1 MAKCE
6 LQLEA
11 RQFLLELARHPD
23 SVHKSP
29 TNHYQH
35 FVNAFVVTNDTKMK
49 RADAVKRASR
59 VEGASKEH
67 YVAALKKAAQ
77 HLKWSRT
84 RRIDSFFKHSCIVQ
98 ITLTFVHDKR
108 L

>member
-35 FVNAFVVTNDTKMK
+35 FVNAFVVTNNMKMK

-59 VEGASKEH
+59 MEGASCLQQR
-67 YVAALKKAAQ
+67 ALCGSTEKSCATLEVEQDKAY
-77 HLKWSRT
+77 
-84 RRIDSFFKHSCIVQ
+84 
-98 ITLTFVHDKR
+98 
-108 L
+108 